1 MKFQPGQSGNPR
13 GRPRGSRNR
22 LSEAFIADVYDD
34 WIENGAT
41 AIVKMRED
49 RPGDYVK
56 VIASLVA
63 KEPTGVDEDLLRIAN
78 MTDAEIDARLAEL
91 DAKMINVSPEEDP
104 VAP

>member
-1 MKFQPGQSGNPR
+1 MKFKPGQSGNPKS
-13 GRPRGSRNR
+13 RPEGSRNR
-22 LSEAFIADVYDD
+22 LSEAFIADVYGD
-34 WIENGAT
+34 WVENGAT

-63 KEPTGVDEDLLRIAN
+63 KELPEVDGLQLQVAN

-91 DAKMINVSPEEDP
+91 NAKMIDVSAEKEP

>member
-1 MKFQPGQSGNPR
+1 MKFQPGQSGNPK
-13 GRPRGSRNR
+13 GRPKGSRNR

-41 AIVKMRED
+41 AIGKMRED

-56 VIASLVA
+56 VIAALVT

-91 DAKMINVSPEEDP
+91 DRKMINVSPEEEP